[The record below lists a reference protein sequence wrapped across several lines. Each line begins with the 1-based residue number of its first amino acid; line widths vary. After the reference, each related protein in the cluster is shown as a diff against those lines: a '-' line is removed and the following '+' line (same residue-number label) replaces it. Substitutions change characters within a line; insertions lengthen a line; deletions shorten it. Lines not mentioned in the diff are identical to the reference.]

1 MSSLINF
8 VFLLFCQLPFVN
20 LFNLDTEYPIY
31 KFGSPNSWFG
41 FSVAAHFRSDGPSI
55 LVGAPKWTS
64 GQPGT
69 LKSGAV
75 YACKPDSSNGNQCQ
89 LLSIEYLNLQD
100 AKKPPNLLHGKHL
113 HAEGKNGQLLGFSV
127 YSSGMREEES
137 SKALVCA
144 PLLRWGQ
151 NAYTDGLLNFLWGVL
166 WVFSILMG
174 FSPIMFF
181 PKNLFFNYAKISS
194 IRKFC
199 PQKLSA

>member
-1 MSSLINF
+1 MVPLVFTDGLLGGNLLSFPLISLNKILRTKLADFRNI
-8 VFLLFCQLPFVN
+8 
-20 LFNLDTEYPIY
+20 TESIQ
-31 KFGSPNSWFG
+31 FF
-41 FSVAAHFRSDGPSI
+41 SI

-113 HAEGKNGQLLGFSV
+113 HPEGKNGQLLGFSV

-151 NAYTDGLLNFLWGVL
+151 NAYTDGLLNFLWG
-166 WVFSILMG
+166 FYG
-174 FSPIMFF
+174 F
-181 PKNLFFNYAKISS
+181 LH
-194 IRKFC
+194 
-199 PQKLSA
+199 L